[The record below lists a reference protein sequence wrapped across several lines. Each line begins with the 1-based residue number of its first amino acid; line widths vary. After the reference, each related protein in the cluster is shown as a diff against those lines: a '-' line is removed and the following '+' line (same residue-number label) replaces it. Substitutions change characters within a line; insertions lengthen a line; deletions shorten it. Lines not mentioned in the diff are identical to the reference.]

1 MIEKYIKET
10 IKYLLR
16 SYPIIYPYIK
26 EIEKMYAMTP
36 EELKQRNEQVFLKIF
51 RKTYDKSP
59 FYHKLYTEA
68 NINKEDINGLDD
80 IKKLPVITKDMVK
93 QYANQMLVTSK
104 WKLIKN
110 HTSGTTGTPMT
121 VYEDWPSI
129 WREQA
134 YFYCYRKKC
143 GFIYGQPLVSLRGNL
158 DKKDLYLKIH
168 ISNTLYLSS
177 YNINQ
182 ESIEIYYK
190 KIREHNPIAIEGYPS
205 SLYNLAILLKEN
217 KLQLH
222 IPLTFT
228 SSESLLEHQR
238 ALIEK
243 QFNSHIYDHFGTT
256 ERTIRLSETLDH
268 SGYVEDPGYSINE
281 YLNDGEIT
289 TSLINKSFPLIRYK
303 GDDIMEMIQPNI
315 DEGKPLIKK
324 ILGRKSTC
332 LIGKD
337 GTHYSGALL
346 TRVFKDI
353 TTIDYA
359 QFIQNTQGKVT
370 LNIVTNNNFSQN
382 DKIKLDKIVHKQ
394 LGENNFDIIIN
405 QINKNQLIIT
415 SRGKYNYIINN
426 ISNKENR

>member
-1 MIEKYIKET
+1 MIKKYIKET

-16 SYPIIYPYIK
+16 CYPITYPYIK
-26 EIEKMYAMTP
+26 EIEKMYVMTP
-36 EELKQRNEQVFLKIF
+36 DELKKRNEQVFLKIF
-51 RKTYDKSP
+51 RKAYDKSP
-59 FYHKLYTEA
+59 FYNKLYTEA
-68 NINKEDINGLDD
+68 NISKEDINSLDD
-80 IKKLPVITKDMVK
+80 IKKLPIITKEMVK
-93 QYANQMLVTSK
+93 QHANEILVTPK

-134 YFYCYRKKC
+134 YFYCYRKRC
-143 GFIYGQPLVSLRGNL
+143 GFMYGQPLVSLRGNL

-168 ISNTLYLSS
+168 VSNTLYLSS

-182 ESIEIYYK
+182 KSVEIYYK

-217 KLQLH
+217 NLQLH

-238 ALIEK
+238 SLIEK
-243 QFNSHIYDHFGTT
+243 QFNSQIYDHFGTT

-268 SGYVEDPGYSINE
+268 SGYFEDPGYSINE

-289 TSLINKSFPLIRYK
+289 TSLINESFPLIRYK
-303 GDDIMEMIQPNI
+303 GDDIIERMQPNI
-315 DEGKPLIKK
+315 EKDKISIKK

-353 TTIDYA
+353 ISIDYA

-382 DKIKLDKIVHKQ
+382 DKIKLDKIVHEQ
-394 LGENNFDIIIN
+394 LGKNNFDIIIN
-405 QINKNQLIIT
+405 QIDKSQLIIT
-415 SRGKYNYIINN
+415 QRGKFNYIINN
-426 ISNKENR
+426 ISK

>member
-1 MIEKYIKET
+1 MSIKYIKET

-51 RKTYDKSP
+51 RKAYDKSP

-158 DKKDLYLKIH
+158 DKKDLLFK
-168 ISNTLYLSS
+168 NT
-177 YNINQ
+177 
-182 ESIEIYYK
+182 
-190 KIREHNPIAIEGYPS
+190 
-205 SLYNLAILLKEN
+205 
-217 KLQLH
+217 
-222 IPLTFT
+222 
-228 SSESLLEHQR
+228 
-238 ALIEK
+238 
-243 QFNSHIYDHFGTT
+243 
-256 ERTIRLSETLDH
+256 
-268 SGYVEDPGYSINE
+268 
-281 YLNDGEIT
+281 
-289 TSLINKSFPLIRYK
+289 
-303 GDDIMEMIQPNI
+303 
-315 DEGKPLIKK
+315 
-324 ILGRKSTC
+324 
-332 LIGKD
+332 
-337 GTHYSGALL
+337 
-346 TRVFKDI
+346 
-353 TTIDYA
+353 
-359 QFIQNTQGKVT
+359 
-370 LNIVTNNNFSQN
+370 
-382 DKIKLDKIVHKQ
+382 HK
-394 LGENNFDIIIN
+394 
-405 QINKNQLIIT
+405 
-415 SRGKYNYIINN
+415 
-426 ISNKENR
+426 